1 VTIAC
6 AGNPTRTQLLAAG
19 QLMTLSTGWTTACSP
34 VTLGSSNG
42 WDTNFD
48 NVTYRAP

>member
-1 VTIAC
+1 VT
-6 AGNPTRTQLLAAG
+6 QVVVAG
-19 QLMTLSTGWTTACSP
+19 QVLTISTNWTTACSP
-34 VTLGSSNG
+34 VMIGSSNG